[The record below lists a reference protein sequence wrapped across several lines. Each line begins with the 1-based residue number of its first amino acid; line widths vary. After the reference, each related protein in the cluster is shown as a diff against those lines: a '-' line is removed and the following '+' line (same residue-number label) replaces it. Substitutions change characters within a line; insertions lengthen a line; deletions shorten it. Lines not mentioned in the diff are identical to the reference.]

1 MGNILFRNP
10 ELESLSLEK
19 FGQPTIGKV
28 TRRDGLPSKK
38 GVPDYLV
45 EPITFGAQY
54 TRGLCEVQLIDFGEC
69 KSFIQAVPIK
79 TQDTNS
85 GPLAFFCSHPPKS
98 ITTPPSFRPPELVFN
113 LGLTNAVDIWNLGCT
128 VSIQALSSDSY

>member
-10 ELESLSLEK
+10 ELESLSPEK
-19 FGQPTIGKV
+19 FGQPSIGKV

-45 EPITFGAQY
+45 EPIEFDAQY
-54 TRGLCEVQLIDFGEC
+54 THGLCEVQLIDFGEC
-69 KSFIQAVPIK
+69 KSFIQALPIK

-85 GPLAFFCSHPPKS
+85 GSLAFFCSDPPKS
-98 ITTPPSFRPPELVFN
+98 ITTPPSFRPPELVFK

-128 VSIQALSSDSY
+128 VSIQAHSSDSY